1 MAYGDYS
8 GPDKP
13 NKGQEGGA
21 CNRQLCQHEP
31 ANWFNHGSRSW
42 YCDTCR
48 HQIEFDAFNY
58 RDWQANHEPDCGHPM
73 FETRHMMDAR
83 SLDYVFDGQTSTST
97 EPQSTQVDRLMA
109 DMIAQNSALDASLNR
124 SIKSGMFDQFIE
136 DNGIEIRAIAD
147 DDLET
152 ARLFRPGNCLRA
164 SNPRVVVCHCAECGG
179 K

>member
-1 MAYGDYS
+1 MAYGDYN

-13 NKGQEGGA
+13 NKGHEGGA

-58 RDWQANHEPDCGHPM
+58 RDWKANHEPDCGHPM
-73 FETRHMMDAR
+73 FETRQMMDVR
-83 SLDYVFDGQTSTST
+83 DGQ
-97 EPQSTQVDRLMA
+97 QSPY
-109 DMIAQNSALDASLNR
+109 
-124 SIKSGMFDQFIE
+124 
-136 DNGIEIRAIAD
+136 NGIKIKAIAD

-152 ARLFRPGNCLRA
+152 ARLFQPGNCLRA
-164 SNPRVVVCHCAECGG
+164 TNPRVVVCHCAECGG
-179 K
+179 E